1 MWNTRVN
8 ESSASRPDSS
18 IVILQIGLDEY
29 FTTFDP
35 RVSVRGTPEAR
46 VFWGLIRARL
56 KSAKKKA
63 MFDGRQRVDGVFKKI
78 FTARKIEAYVSAHT
92 HEPSSEKLD
101 RQNPIADPSEIANS
115 DNLKVMKASTRAS
128 FRLITFSCTDLPYF
142 WWPDELITSHLWVI
156 KRARICCDFP
166 SRIFSLVVGLKWH
179 DKRSI
184 KAPFES

>member
-35 RVSVRGTPEAR
+35 RVSAR
-46 VFWGLIRARL
+46 SASFLGFNPRSP
-56 KSAKKKA
+56 KSERKKA

-78 FTARKIEAYVSAHT
+78 FTARKIAAYVSAHT
-92 HEPSSEKLD
+92 HEPSSETLD
-101 RQNPIADPSEIANS
+101 RQDPIADPSEIANS

-142 WWPDELITSHLWVI
+142 WWPDELITSHLWAI
-156 KRARICCDFP
+156 KRAEFAA
-166 SRIFSLVVGLKWH
+166 IFQAKYSLSWS
-179 DKRSI
+179 DANDTISE
-184 KAPFES
+184 A